1 MRADQAMSELLT
13 THEST
18 VTPDQIDHLG
28 HMNVRFYAVN
38 AQAGTQALLATIPG
52 WGDRPHIVHD
62 VYTRHHREQLLGTP
76 LAVRSA
82 VVGAGPDGLR
92 LHHELAAIDTGTL
105 AATFVHGISALD
117 EGGGR
122 APLPDRLV
130 AEAADLV
137 IPLPDY
143 ATTRTISLDTDL
155 MASSPSLATLRERG
169 LAIRRDRRVGA
180 EECDD
185 HGRYRVE
192 VAPMLVW
199 GGEPIGPGHGPMLE
213 ETPDGAPMGWATM
226 ETRLQFRRLPVAGD
240 RIQSFGAGIAVH
252 DKVTHRIHW
261 TFDVDRGDL
270 LTTFEVV
277 SLAFDIRARRP
288 LPIPEANRRR
298 ELAALQPDL
307 APRPA
312 S

>member
-1 MRADQAMSELLT
+1 MSELLT

-92 LHHELAAIDTGTL
+92 LHHELAASDTGTL

-137 IPLPDY
+137 LPLPDY
-143 ATTRTISLDTDL
+143 ATTRTIRS
-155 MASSPSLATLRERG
+155 
-169 LAIRRDRRVGA
+169 
-180 EECDD
+180 
-185 HGRYRVE
+185 
-192 VAPMLVW
+192 
-199 GGEPIGPGHGPMLE
+199 
-213 ETPDGAPMGWATM
+213 TPT
-226 ETRLQFRRLPVAGD
+226 
-240 RIQSFGAGIAVH
+240 
-252 DKVTHRIHW
+252 
-261 TFDVDRGDL
+261 
-270 LTTFEVV
+270 
-277 SLAFDIRARRP
+277 
-288 LPIPEANRRR
+288 
-298 ELAALQPDL
+298 
-307 APRPA
+307 
-312 S
+312 